1 MPEMGWKMFAAMLRA
16 GMRAVRID
24 SLERQDQDFAWE
36 DREPS
41 KPLPSKP
48 FAFMWG
54 LVREKFAGRLTL
66 MMLAV
71 VIGQGIEA
79 FEPYALKAVVDALTQ
94 ATGGTPADSVHGL
107 GVTGWFVM
115 LLAIWLGSMGMYR
128 VYQIMDIYTSPSIR
142 ALAQKRM
149 FSWLLG
155 HSPRYF
161 QDNFAG
167 KLGQKIKQGAN
178 AVLGVIEI
186 LMWDVIRVFVLLAVA
201 MALLWT
207 ASPVFTAVLA
217 GWIVVYV
224 AVSGWLARHCFHLSE
239 KMSAAVSS
247 SSGRIIDA
255 ITNADLI
262 RGFARTLFERSFLGH
277 YINEERF
284 RSRRLRWFLVAMRL
298 FQMLSIVAL
307 LGALVW
313 VAILRTQAGGMSVGE
328 FTLVFTLAFQI
339 SNTVWHLSDRMLS
352 FFEELGTLSEALELV
367 SSPHEIT
374 DTVGAPPL
382 RVRVRAGGIELREVH
397 FSFADGTKVFNGLN
411 LNVKPGEKVG
421 LVGRSGAGKSTLV
434 KLIRRQYDPQYGRVL
449 IDGQDIAHVTLQSL
463 NEAVAEVPQQPGVF
477 HRTVGENI
485 AYGKPDA
492 TLDEIRAAAV
502 KAHADEFIMKRPTGY
517 DTIVG
522 EQGVKLSGGER
533 QRVAIARALLKDSPI
548 LILDEAT
555 SALDSES
562 EHLIQEALWTLM
574 EGRTVIAIAHRLST
588 ITEMDR
594 ILYLEGGQVVE
605 EGSHNELLALGGR
618 YAQLWHRQSGGFLAA
633 AE

>member
-1 MPEMGWKMFAAMLRA
+1 M
-16 GMRAVRID
+16 RID

-36 DREPS
+36 DQEPT
-41 KPLPSKP
+41 KPLSPRP
-48 FAFMWG
+48 FTFMWG

-94 ATGGTPADSVHGL
+94 TTGGATGGAGAADQVLGL
-107 GVTGWFVM
+107 GVTGWFVL

-128 VYQIMDIYTSPSIR
+128 VYQIVDIYTSPSIR

-167 KLGQKIKQGAN
+167 KLGQKVKQGAN

-201 MALLWT
+201 LALLWT
-207 ASPVFTAVLA
+207 ASPVFSAVLA
-217 GWIVVYV
+217 GWMVVYV

-313 VAILRTQAGGMSVGE
+313 VAIGRTLAGGMSVGE

-339 SNTVWHLSDRMLS
+339 SNTVWHLSDRMLT
-352 FFEELGTLSEALELV
+352 FFEELGTLSEALDLV
-367 SSPHEIT
+367 SAPHEIT
-374 DTVGAPPL
+374 DTVGAPSL
-382 RVRVRAGGIELREVH
+382 RVRAGGIELREVH
-397 FSFADGTKVFNGLN
+397 FSFGDGTKVFNGLN
-411 LNVKPGEKVG
+411 LHVKPGEKVG

-485 AYGKPDA
+485 AYGKPGA
-492 TLDEIRAAAV
+492 TLDEIRAAAL

-605 EGSHNELLALGGR
+605 EGSHHELLALGGR

>member
-1 MPEMGWKMFAAMLRA
+1 MMFAAMLRA

-24 SLERQDQDFAWE
+24 SLEKQDQDFAWE
-36 DREPS
+36 DREPAR
-41 KPLPSKP
+41 PLSPKP
-48 FAFMWG
+48 FTFMLG
-54 LVREKFAGRLTL
+54 LVREKFAGRLAL
-66 MMLAV
+66 MALAV
-71 VIGQGIEA
+71 IIGQGIEA
-79 FEPYALKAVVDALTQ
+79 FEPYALKSVVDALTQ
-94 ATGGTPADSVHGL
+94 ATGGTASHDVQGL
-107 GVTGWFVM
+107 GVMGWFV
-115 LLAIWLGSMGMYR
+115 LLLGVWICSMSMYR
-128 VYQIMDIYTSPSIR
+128 VYQIVDIYTSPSIR

-149 FSWLLG
+149 FAWLLG

-178 AVLGVIEI
+178 AILHLIDI
-186 LMWDVIRVFVLLAVA
+186 LMWDVVRVLVLLTAALV
-201 MALLWT
+201 LLWT
-207 ASPVFTAVLA
+207 ASPLLSLVLA
-217 GWIVVYV
+217 VWMLVYV
-224 AVSGWLARHCFHLSE
+224 SVSGWMARHCFSLSE

-277 YINEERF
+277 YVNEERY
-284 RSRRLRWFLVAMRL
+284 RSRRLRWFLVVMRL
-298 FQMLSIVAL
+298 FQVASILSL
-307 LGALVW
+307 LGLLVY
-313 VAILRTQAGGMSVGE
+313 VGISRTLAGGMSVGE

-352 FFEELGTLSEALELV
+352 FFEELGTLSEALDLV
-367 SSPHEIT
+367 SAPHEIA
-374 DTVGAPPL
+374 DASGAPAL
-382 RVRVRAGGIELREVH
+382 RVPAGGIELREIH
-397 FSFADGTKVFNGLN
+397 FSFGDGTKVFNGLN
-411 LNVKPGEKVG
+411 LIVKPGEKVG

-449 IDGQDIAHVTLQSL
+449 IDGQDVAHVTLQSL

-485 AYGKPDA
+485 AYGRPGA
-492 TLDEIRAAAV
+492 SLDEIRAAAV
-502 KAHADEFIMKRPTGY
+502 KAHADEFIMQRPTGY

-605 EGSHNELLALGGR
+605 EGSHHELLSLGGR

>member
-1 MPEMGWKMFAAMLRA
+1 MFAAMLRA

-24 SLERQDQDFAWE
+24 DLDRQDRDFAWE
-36 DREPS
+36 DQEPT
-41 KPLPSKP
+41 KPLSPKP
-48 FAFMWG
+48 FAFIWS
-54 LVREKFAGRLTL
+54 LIREKFAGRLTL
-66 MMLAV
+66 MVLAV
-71 VIGQGIEA
+71 TIGQGIEA
-79 FEPYALKAVVDALTQ
+79 FEPYALRAVVDALT
-94 ATGGTPADSVHGL
+94 ASSTGGAPASAALGL
-107 GVTGWFVM
+107 GVMEWFGL
-115 LLAIWLGSMGMYR
+115 LLAIWLFSMGMYR
-128 VYQIMDIYTSPSIR
+128 VYQITDIYTSPSIR

-178 AVLGVIEI
+178 AILHVIEI
-186 LMWDVIRVFVLLAVA
+186 MMWDVIRVLVLLTVA
-201 MALLWT
+201 LALLWT
-207 ASPVFTAVLA
+207 ASPVFSAVLA
-217 GWIVVYV
+217 GWMVVYV
-224 AVSGWLARHCFHLSE
+224 AVSGWLARHCFTLSE

-262 RGFARTLFERSFLGH
+262 RGFARTAFERAFLGH
-277 YINEERF
+277 YINEERY

-298 FQMLSIVAL
+298 FQMLSIVGL
-307 LGALVW
+307 LGALVY
-313 VAILRTQAGGMSVGE
+313 VAIGRTQDGKMSVGE

-339 SNTVWHLSDRMLS
+339 SNTVWHLSDRLLS
-352 FFEELGTLSEALELV
+352 FFEELGTLSEALDLV

-382 RVRVRAGGIELREVH
+382 RVKAGGIELREVH
-397 FSFADGTKVFNGLN
+397 FTFADGTKVFDGLN
-411 LNVKPGEKVG
+411 LQIKPGEKVG

-449 IDGQDIAHVTLQSL
+449 VDGQDIAHVTLESL
-463 NEAVAEVPQQPGVF
+463 NASIAEVPQQPGVF

-485 AYGKPDA
+485 AYGKPGA
-492 TLDEIRAAAV
+492 TLAEIRAAAV
-502 KAHADEFIMKRPTGY
+502 KAHADEFIMKRPSGY

-533 QRVAIARALLKDSPI
+533 QRVAIARALLKDSRI

-594 ILYLEGGQVVE
+594 ILYLEGGKVVE
-605 EGSHNELLALGGR
+605 EGSHAELLAMGGR
-618 YAQLWHRQSGGFLAA
+618 YAQLWHRQSGGFLEA

>member
-1 MPEMGWKMFAAMLRA
+1 MFSALLRA
-16 GMRAVRID
+16 SMRAVRID
-24 SLERQDQDFAWE
+24 DQAIQDRDFAWE
-36 DREPS
+36 DQEAPR
-41 KPLPSKP
+41 PLPSKP
-48 FAFMWG
+48 FAFLWG

-66 MMLAV
+66 MVLAV
-71 VIGQGIEA
+71 TIGQAIEA
-79 FEPYALKAVVDALTQ
+79 FEPYALKAVVDALTA
-94 ATGGTPADSVHGL
+94 ATGGDAVTPHGL
-107 GVTGWFVM
+107 GVGGWF
-115 LLAIWLGSMGMYR
+115 LLLLLIWLGSMGMYR
-128 VYQIMDIYTSPSIR
+128 VYQIVDIYTSPSIR

-167 KLGQKIKQGAN
+167 KLGQKVKQGAN
-178 AVLGVIEI
+178 AALSLIEI
-186 LMWDVIRVFVLLAVA
+186 LMWDVIRVAVLLVVA
-201 MALLWT
+201 LGLLWT
-207 ASPVFTAVLA
+207 AAPLFSAVLA
-217 GWIVVYV
+217 GWMLVYV
-224 AVSGWLARHCFHLSE
+224 LVSGWLARHCFHLSE
-239 KMSAAVSS
+239 VMSEAVST

-262 RGFARTLFERSFLGH
+262 RGFARTAFERSFLGH
-277 YINEERF
+277 YLNAERF
-284 RSRRLRWFLVAMRL
+284 RSRRLRWFLVMMRL
-298 FQMLSIVAL
+298 FQMFSIMAL
-307 LGALVW
+307 LAVLVW
-313 VAILRTQAGGMSVGE
+313 VAITRTMAGVMSVGE

-352 FFEELGTLSEALELV
+352 FFEELGTLAEALDLV
-367 SSPHEIT
+367 SAPHEIT

-382 RVRVRAGGIELREVH
+382 RLRAGGIELREVH
-397 FSFADGTKVFNGLN
+397 FHFPDGTKVFDGLN
-411 LNVKPGEKVG
+411 LSIAPGEKVG

-434 KLIRRQYDPQYGRVL
+434 KLIRRQFDPQYGRVL
-449 IDGQDIAHVTLQSL
+449 IDGQDIAHVTLESL
-463 NEAVAEVPQQPGVF
+463 NSAIAEVPQQPGVF

-485 AYGKPDA
+485 SYGRPNA
-492 TLDEIRAAAV
+492 TQAEVEEAAR
-502 KAHADEFIMKRPTGY
+502 KAHAHEFIIRRPTGY

-588 ITEMDR
+588 VTEMDR

-605 EGSHNELLALGGR
+605 QGSHADLLALGGR

>member
-1 MPEMGWKMFAAMLRA
+1 MFAAMLRA
-16 GMRAVRID
+16 GMRVVRID
-24 SLERQDQDFAWE
+24 DLEAQDRDFAWE
-36 DREPS
+36 DKEAPR
-41 KPLPSKP
+41 PLSPKP
-48 FAFMWG
+48 FTFIWG
-54 LVREKFAGRLTL
+54 LIREKFAGRLTL
-66 MMLAV
+66 MVLAV
-71 VIGQGIEA
+71 VIGQGIES
-79 FEPYALKAVVDALTQ
+79 FEPYALKAVVDALTA
-94 ATGGTPADSVHGL
+94 ATGGAPVNDVLDL
-107 GVTGWFVM
+107 GVGGWFLM
-115 LLAIWLGSMGMYR
+115 LLCIWFGSMGMYR
-128 VYQIMDIYTSPSIR
+128 VYQIVDIYTSPSIR

-149 FSWLLG
+149 FTWLLG

-186 LMWDVIRVFVLLAVA
+186 LMWDVIRVLVLLVVA
-201 MALLWT
+201 LGLLWT
-207 ASPVFTAVLA
+207 VAPLFSAVLA
-217 GWIVVYV
+217 GWMIVYI
-224 AVSGWLARHCFHLSE
+224 AVSGWLARHCFTLSE
-239 KMSAAVSS
+239 KMSEAVSS

-262 RGFARTLFERSFLGH
+262 RGFARTAFERSFLGH

-298 FQMLSIVAL
+298 FQMLSIMGL

-313 VAILRTQAGGMSVGE
+313 VAIDRTLTGGMSIGE

-352 FFEELGTLSEALELV
+352 FFEELGTLSEALDLV
-367 SSPHEIT
+367 SAPHEIT

-382 RVRVRAGGIELREVH
+382 RVRAGGIELREVH

-411 LNVKPGEKVG
+411 LTIKPGEKVG

-434 KLIRRQYDPQYGRVL
+434 KLIRRQFDPQYGRVL
-449 IDGQDIAHVTLQSL
+449 IDGQDIAHVTLDSL
-463 NEAVAEVPQQPGVF
+463 NAAVAEVPQQPGVF

-485 AYGKPDA
+485 AYGLPDA
-492 TLDEIRAAAV
+492 SLEAVRAAAI

-533 QRVAIARALLKDSPI
+533 QRVAIARALLKDSRI

-588 ITEMDR
+588 ITGMDR
-594 ILYLEGGQVVE
+594 ILYLEGGKVVE
-605 EGSHNELLALGGR
+605 EGTHLELLSMGGR

>member
-1 MPEMGWKMFAAMLRA
+1 MFAAMLRA

-24 SLERQDQDFAWE
+24 SLERQDQDFSWE
-36 DREPS
+36 DQEPS
-41 KPLPSKP
+41 KPLSPKP
-48 FAFMWG
+48 FTFMWG
-54 LVREKFAGRLTL
+54 LVREKFAGRLSL

-94 ATGGTPADSVHGL
+94 ATGGATGATPADGVHGL

-128 VYQIMDIYTSPSIR
+128 VYQIVDIYTSPSIR

-167 KLGQKIKQGAN
+167 KLGQKVKQGAN

-201 MALLWT
+201 LALLWT
-207 ASPVFTAVLA
+207 ASPVFSAVLA
-217 GWIVVYV
+217 GWMVVYV

-313 VAILRTQAGGMSVGE
+313 VAIGRTLTGGMSVGE

-339 SNTVWHLSDRMLS
+339 SNTVWHLSDRMLT
-352 FFEELGTLSEALELV
+352 FFEELGTLSEALDLV
-367 SSPHEIT
+367 SAPHEIT
-374 DTVGAPPL
+374 DTVGAPSL
-382 RVRVRAGGIELREVH
+382 RVRAGGIELREVH
-397 FSFADGTKVFNGLN
+397 FSFGDGTKVFNGLN
-411 LNVKPGEKVG
+411 LHVKPGEKVG

-485 AYGKPDA
+485 AYGKPGA
-492 TLDEIRAAAV
+492 TLDEIRAAAL

-605 EGSHNELLALGGR
+605 EGSHHALLALGGR